1 MIVAYLLLLNA
12 VIISVIAGYFSVIGL
27 TTIFV
32 GAFWPIVAM
41 AASLEASKVV
51 ATSWLYRNWTSTNLL
66 IKVYLSL
73 AITALS
79 LITSMGIFGYLSQAH
94 TTHGATN
101 AVNDTKLQVIDQR
114 LTNER
119 DRLTYLLDQ
128 SNQYYNPNKRIQDQ
142 IAETQTKIADL
153 TLERAPL
160 MVEKTKATSEIGP
173 LIYVAELVY
182 GRSDDAVVSKA
193 VRMITVLIVL
203 VFDPLALVML
213 IAANSTLRTLPAPP
227 PPKRKSYW
235 KPKAQ
240 REFEAQRKRD
250 GVVEVSKSSIAK
262 MEVSDE

>member
-12 VIISVIAGYFSVIGL
+12 VIISVIAGYFSVLGL

-32 GAFWPIVAM
+32 GAFWPVVAM

-51 ATSWLYRNWTSTNLL
+51 ATSWLYRNWQTTNGL
-66 IKVYLSL
+66 IKVYLTVS
-73 AITALS
+73 IIVLS

-94 TTHGATN
+94 TTHGAAN
-101 AVNDTKLQVIDQR
+101 AINDTQLQVIEQR

-119 DRLTYLLDQ
+119 DRLAYLLDQ

-142 IAETQTKIADL
+142 IAETQSRIAQL
-153 TLERAPL
+153 TIERAPL
-160 MVEKTKATSEIGP
+160 MVEKTKSTSEIGP

-193 VRMITVLIVL
+193 VRLITIMIVL
-203 VFDPLALVML
+203 VFDPLALAML
-213 IAANSTLRTLPAPP
+213 IAANSTIRSAPEP
-227 PPKRKSYW
+227 VTPKRKSYW

-240 REFEAQRKRD
+240 RELEARQKRE
-250 GVVEVSKSSIAK
+250 GVVEVNKDSIAK